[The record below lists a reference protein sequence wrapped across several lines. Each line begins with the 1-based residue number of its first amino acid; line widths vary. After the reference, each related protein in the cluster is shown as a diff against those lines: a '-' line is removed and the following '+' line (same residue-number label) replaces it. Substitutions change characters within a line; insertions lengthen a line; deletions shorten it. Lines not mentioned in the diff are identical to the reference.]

1 MSRNNFSSP
10 PLVGDLPFLSPIV
23 NTIVGSVLAHA
34 DSPNSA
40 SVRNAHVASVGDEY
54 FESTSRV
61 DFDVRDEF
69 LGNSGNPDKTEIT
82 PPLRKES
89 LQGKCTGRRA
99 NRWGD
104 KDEVLVLSRA
114 ILADFPSKIPKVH
127 NHFSNQDEALND
139 DGYDSEV
146 NLPYFADKDVDD
158 MEGYNELPIGVD
170 APTPPPTTPH
180 PQ

>member
-40 SVRNAHVASVGDEY
+40 SVRNAHVASEGGKY

-89 LQGKCTGRRA
+89 LQGK
-99 NRWGD
+99 
-104 KDEVLVLSRA
+104 
-114 ILADFPSKIPKVH
+114 
-127 NHFSNQDEALND
+127 
-139 DGYDSEV
+139 
-146 NLPYFADKDVDD
+146 
-158 MEGYNELPIGVD
+158 
-170 APTPPPTTPH
+170 
-180 PQ
+180 